1 MTCSLTKYNR
11 RMIRRPILTA
21 LLMLLAPV
29 VFAQAPDLS
38 TAPRISMAEFKPLFR
53 SGKVLVVDVRDG
65 VSYRTGHIPGA
76 RSMPLDTLLEP
87 RNLAILNASKAPIV
101 FYCA

>member
-1 MTCSLTKYNR
+1 MPRHL
-11 RMIRRPILTA
+11 LLFA

-38 TAPRISMAEFKPLFR
+38 AAPRISMAEFKPIFR
-53 SGKVLVVDVRDG
+53 SGKVLVVDVRDA

-76 RSMPLDTLLEP
+76 RSMPLDTILEP
-87 RNLAILNASKAPIV
+87 RNLALLKASKEPIV
-101 FYCA
+101 LYCA